1 MNIKV
6 FSEEKKLGLEDL
18 IRSNA
23 TIAYCS
29 PASSSSSE
37 LSDEEKK
44 KIETLLKTSAKSNP
58 DQIDL
63 YYLDSVLVS
72 TGWNKNDD
80 VFLPSEAWVA
90 RHTPEDKQFNYMH
103 DEDDIIGHITGNCVI
118 DQDGKVIADELG
130 VESVPK
136 KFDIIVSSVLYNSWS
151 SEDKRDRT
159 AQLIKEIE
167 EGKWYVSMECL
178 FAGFDYALTA
188 QDETEK
194 VVERNET
201 SAFLT
206 KHLKAYG
213 GTGEY
218 EGYKL
223 GRLLRNISFSGK
235 GLVNNP
241 ANPKSVILKDSKVF
255 SETKACRIE
264 QTDIRENNNM
274 SNDIMLEKQV
284 EDLKAELAKAKQD
297 EEALRTEISQAKD
310 VEIQAT
316 FDSFK
321 SEIAEAA
328 KSNEDL
334 TAKLTASEEKI
345 TELEQALSSKE
356 EELTEVSGKVQAYET
371 EAIVMARKAALVE
384 AGVEGDLV
392 DETVTK
398 FAEAS
403 EEMFEQ
409 VVSMLAA
416 QKKKMKHYAK
426 DEDEAE
432 DKKVEADQASEEDA
446 IDSDE
451 TDESE
456 ASADEDALEEA
467 EEVAEASLVD
477 AGESDEVQSA
487 RAYASEWLEDK
498 VLKST
503 NNLGE

>member
-1 MNIKV
+1 MKIKV
-6 FSEEKKLGLEDL
+6 FTEEKKAGLNDL

-29 PASSSSSE
+29 LASPPSSE
-37 LSDEEKK
+37 LSDEEKQ
-44 KIETLLKTSAKSNP
+44 KIENLLHTSAKSNP

-80 VFLPSEAWVA
+80 VFVSSEAWVA

-103 DEDDIIGHITGNCVI
+103 NEDDIIGHITGNCVI

-130 VESVPK
+130 LESIPK
-136 KFDIIVSSVLYNSWS
+136 RFDIIVSSVLYNSWS

-159 AQLIKEIE
+159 TQLIKEIE

-178 FAGFDYALTA
+178 FAGFDYAITA

-264 QTDIRENNNM
+264 KTDIRENINM

-284 EDLKAELAKAKQD
+284 EDLKSELAKAKQD
-297 EEALRTEISQAKD
+297 EEALRTDISQTKD
-310 VEIQAT
+310 SEIQAT

-328 KSNEDL
+328 KSHEDL
-334 TAKLTASEEKI
+334 TAKLVTSEEKI

-356 EELTEVSGKVQAYET
+356 EELTEVSNKVQAYEIKAT
-371 EAIVMARKAALVE
+371 VMARKTALVE

-403 EEMFEQ
+403 EEMFGQ
-409 VVSMLAA
+409 IVSMLAA
-416 QKKKMKHYAK
+416 QNEKMSAN
-426 DEDEAE
+426 DEGESE
-432 DKKVEADQASEEDA
+432 EKVEKNQASEEDA

-451 TDESE
+451 TDDSE

-487 RAYASEWLEDK
+487 RAYASEWLEGK

-503 NNLGE
+503 KNLGE